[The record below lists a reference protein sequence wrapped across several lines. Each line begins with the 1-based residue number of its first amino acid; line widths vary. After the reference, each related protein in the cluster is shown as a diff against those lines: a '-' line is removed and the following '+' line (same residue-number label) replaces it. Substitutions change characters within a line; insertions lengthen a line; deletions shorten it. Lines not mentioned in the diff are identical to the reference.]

1 MSKFQRLEGSP
12 QEGGIQAY
20 AQAPESNRIIL
31 LESDDYCC
39 WAYLTDEDGNVPEV
53 GVVMFNSCPN
63 PTFEE
68 SLERHEQGFQ
78 PPLPEEYATSE
89 SVHMGIQLEDF
100 EAHWDEMNEAV
111 LVTLKKEPWALIEVG
126 EKIAYSRS
134 IGSISPYG
142 HAWDQGVYLGYFA
155 DIEFQKI

>member
-12 QEGGIQAY
+12 EEGSIHAY
-20 AQAPESNRIIL
+20 VQAPESNRLVLI
-31 LESDDYCC
+31 ESDDYCC
-39 WAYLTDEDGNVPEV
+39 WCYLTDEDGNVPEV
-53 GVVMFNSCPN
+53 GVVLYNSCPN

-89 SVHMGIQLEDF
+89 SVCLDAKLEDF

-111 LVTLKKEPWALIEVG
+111 LISLKGEPWALIEVA
-126 EKIAYSRS
+126 EHIAYCRS
-134 IGSISPYG
+134 IKSISPYG
-142 HAWDQGVYLGYFA
+142 HAWDQGVYLSYFA
-155 DIEFQKI
+155 DIEFQNV